1 MVLKGSCRECS
12 CQSNNVFSFSVFC
25 DRFSERCHEDYGNL
39 NVLLSARFFTANI
52 GKCTYYLSRS
62 FYLILY
68 LSFSFSLSLSAS
80 LFYFSLF
87 PFSLFSVSLSS
98 SISFSLYSCFKKSLV
113 EILSEKSLNLLFYLY
128 QSNFLVSR
136 SLLSL
141 SLQLS
146 QFSFNSFFRYFVSFY
161 LGLIPYFCEVQ
172 GIIIAIAKDIIS
184 LNRFPKS

>member
-1 MVLKGSCRECS
+1 MLKTTTNMVLKGSCRECS

-98 SISFSLYSCFKKSLV
+98 SISFSLYSCFYLCLV
-113 EILSEKSLNLLFYLY
+113 LFAGL
-128 QSNFLVSR
+128 
-136 SLLSL
+136 
-141 SLQLS
+141 
-146 QFSFNSFFRYFVSFY
+146 SFNHSFLWYRELS
-161 LGLIPYFCEVQ
+161 
-172 GIIIAIAKDIIS
+172 AI
-184 LNRFPKS
+184 LM